1 MWSHY
6 ETTILKTIYNQ
17 FDKYGYQN
25 PELKEWL
32 EYMVKFDKND
42 EGRFVDMNTIAL
54 NSYFHPAMKGKTSIK
69 WTLPAILSFNTSKT
83 KEYLQDF
90 EPELSLLKKD
100 QQGKLIDPYRL
111 LPKIEIYDRAE
122 SIEDGTGAMKPMKM

>member
-6 ETTILKTIYNQ
+6 ENTMLKTIYNQ

-42 EGRFVDMNTIAL
+42 EGRFVDMNRIAL

-69 WTLPAILSFNTSKT
+69 WTLPAILSSK
-83 KEYLQDF
+83 YF
-90 EPELSLLKKD
+90 
-100 QQGKLIDPYRL
+100 
-111 LPKIEIYDRAE
+111 
-122 SIEDGTGAMKPMKM
+122 